1 MIKILAK
8 WLENNTNLKN
18 KIIDNEFID
27 DFFHKL
33 KKTFQSCNQQDQ
45 ETQEA
50 TMFVSHKKLI
60 EFQLNF
66 N

>member
-1 MIKILAK
+1 MTKTWIKLLKMNSLMISSM
-8 WLENNTNLKN
+8 NL
-18 KIIDNEFID
+18 
-27 DFFHKL
+27 
-33 KKTFQSCNQQDQ
+33 TFKSCNQQDQ